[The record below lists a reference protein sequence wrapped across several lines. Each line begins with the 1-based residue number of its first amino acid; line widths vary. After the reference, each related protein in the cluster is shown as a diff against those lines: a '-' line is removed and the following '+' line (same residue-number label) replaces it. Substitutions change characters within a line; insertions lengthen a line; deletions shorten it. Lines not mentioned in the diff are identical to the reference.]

1 MTPVL
6 SARVSARFG
15 ASSTRATRAAT
26 RDRVGTMSDRHA
38 RGRALATRAARG
50 SLDARASDEE
60 DETRGGS
67 TRLGAAADD
76 AAPVSAGPRE
86 DLEFAFGADYSGDAL
101 STQGE
106 AVVKGVAAVED
117 KPSGMALDVDYLQEL
132 IAIQEDCPKDIGFFG
147 TRNMGF
153 MHQQL
158 IEILAY
164 ALCLTGNHIYTS
176 GATGTNA
183 AVIRGALRAERPE
196 LLTVVLPQSLAK
208 QPRESRELLEGVAQ
222 IVEAPENEDMPL
234 VEASRICNDTIV
246 SKVKQI
252 IVFAFHDS
260 RLLLETCR
268 NAKTMRKLVTLFYL
282 D

>member
-1 MTPVL
+1 MTTVL
-6 SARVSARFG
+6 STRVSARFG
-15 ASSTRATRAAT
+15 ASTTRATRAAT
-26 RDRVGTMSDRHA
+26 RDRVGTMSDHHA

-60 DETRGGS
+60 EETRGGS

>member
-15 ASSTRATRAAT
+15 ASSARSTRAAT

-38 RGRALATRAARG
+38 RGRALATRAARV

>member
-1 MTPVL
+1 MTTVL
-6 SARVSARFG
+6 STRVSARFG
-15 ASSTRATRAAT
+15 ASTTRATRAAT
-26 RDRVGTMSDRHA
+26 RDRVGTMSDHHA

-60 DETRGGS
+60 EETRGGS

-76 AAPVSAGPRE
+76 AAPVSAGPRG